1 MRTRSGNNNPL
12 WWPLQYYGFNPILM
26 VSLIPLEHFRKVT
39 THLCNLVCL
48 LPKNH
53 NLSKKRSVS
62 ANNPVLNPIFRRPD
76 KCAADSHGVKA
87 YCVVSLVCTQ
97 ASGFLWDLG
106 KRKVKFWSKKANFGV
121 IFFGPVWESAIQ
133 PTHIWESF
141 PKKNGFIFRGLPLS
155 QFVSAI
161 NIALLQEQ
169 TKAML
174 KSKPRRWWPKAASKV
189 WLLSHFWGEK
199 PASISCFVF

>member
-1 MRTRSGNNNPL
+1 MGVTTFPYRAQDLPTQLSGCIMRTRSGNNNPL

-48 LPKNH
+48 LPKNP
-53 NLSKKRSVS
+53 NLSTKRSVS

-106 KRKVKFWSKKANFGV
+106 KRKVKFRSKKAIIRV
-121 IFFGPVWESAIQ
+121 IWFFLRGLNLVWESATT
-133 PTHIWESF
+133 PTHIWERSP
-141 PKKNGFIFRGLPLS
+141 PKKFFLLLP
-155 QFVSAI
+155 
-161 NIALLQEQ
+161 
-169 TKAML
+169 
-174 KSKPRRWWPKAASKV
+174 
-189 WLLSHFWGEK
+189 
-199 PASISCFVF
+199 